1 MPLGLTRLFAALA
14 TLCLTL
20 APLGARAQNSY
31 GGLAP
36 NFYVLD
42 VGTGQVLAEQNAD
55 IPLPPASMSKLMT
68 LAVLFDALAE
78 GRVALDTTWRVSQ
91 RAYAMGGSRM
101 FLETRDRPT
110 TEDLIRGIAV
120 VSGNDASVVVAEGL
134 GGTEEAFAEIAQRR
148 AEQLGM
154 TNTTIANSS
163 GWPDPRHRFSLHD
176 LGTLALYLVRDH
188 AQFYPYLGEAEFT
201 WNGITQPNRVPL
213 LGAGLGVDGLKTGHT
228 EEAGY
233 ALVGSATQGDRRI
246 VFVFSGL
253 QSSADR
259 TRETEA
265 IVAWAFRQFVQR
277 DLFGAGDTVTEA
289 RVWMG
294 AQETVPLTAT
304 EDARLLMPVLAPGE
318 ITAHAEYDSPLAAPL
333 IAGTVVGRL
342 VLSVDGQERA
352 AVPLAVGAD
361 VAEGGMV
368 TRLLSAA
375 TILGGQLGLTQ
386 P

>member
-1 MPLGLTRLFAALA
+1 MRLFALAL
-14 TLCLTL
+14 TFCLTL
-20 APLGARAQNSY
+20 AQTGAAVAQNTY
-31 GGLAP
+31 GGIAP

-78 GRVALDTTWRVSQ
+78 GRVTMETTWRVSQ
-91 RAYAMGGSRM
+91 RAYDMGGSRM
-101 FLETRDRPT
+101 FLERRDRPT

-148 AEQLGM
+148 AQQLGM

-188 AQFYPYLGEAEFT
+188 AQFYHYLGEEEFT

-246 VFVFSGL
+246 VFVYSGL
-253 QSSADR
+253 SDAAER
-259 TRETEA
+259 VREAER

-277 DLFGAGDTVTEA
+277 DLFQAGETVTEA

-294 AQETVPLTAT
+294 ESESVALVAGQ
-304 EDARLLMPVLAPGE
+304 DARLLMPVLAPGE
-318 ITAHAEYDSPLAAPL
+318 ITAQAEFDGPLSAPL
-333 IAGTVVGRL
+333 VAGTPVGRL
-342 VLSVDGQERA
+342 VLLVEGEERA
-352 AVPLAVGAD
+352 SVPLHVGAD
-361 VAEGGMV
+361 VAEGGFV
-368 TRLLSAA
+368 TRLMSAA
-375 TILGGQLGLTQ
+375 TVLGGQLGLVQ